1 MVTFQKIAVP
11 VINLMFENK
20 TKTRDDNPPQNDE
33 EKITMYICR
42 HMNTCNIV
50 KTFFNIF
57 KVTMT

>member
-1 MVTFQKIAVP
+1 
-11 VINLMFENK
+11 MFENK